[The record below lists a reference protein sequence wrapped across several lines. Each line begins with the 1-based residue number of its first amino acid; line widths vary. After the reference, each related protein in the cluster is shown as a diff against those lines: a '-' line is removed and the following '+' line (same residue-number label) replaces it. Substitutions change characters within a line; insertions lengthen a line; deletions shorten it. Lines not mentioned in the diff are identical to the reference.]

1 MMVRLSSY
9 FLQRAEQPVASSL
22 GGPEFQQA
30 FPVASGT
37 IWRWERA
44 AAVATRGP
52 AVGEQKW
59 GSSRQSWAFWAKPKT
74 ACSASAVNP
83 AGRRWGYSHSRPLE
97 R

>member
-1 MMVRLSSY
+1 MVRLSSY

-22 GGPEFQQA
+22 SFGGPDFQQA

-52 AVGEQKW
+52 AVGEQKS
-59 GSSRQSWAFWAKPKT
+59 GSSRQS
-74 ACSASAVNP
+74 
-83 AGRRWGYSHSRPLE
+83 
-97 R
+97 